1 MQIYIIIFIFHLV
14 RSHPVINYSII
25 FHQFDPK
32 HKRLIMRLYLINE
45 TYIESNCC
53 PYKKDLEKAIP
64 VKSMKNV
71 NSSVRGRI

>member
-1 MQIYIIIFIFHLV
+1 MQIEFIIFIFDLV

-25 FHQFDPK
+25 FHQFDPVNK
-32 HKRLIMRLYLINE
+32 LVKMRLYLNE

-53 PYKKDLEKAIP
+53 PYKKELEKAIP

-71 NSSVRGRI
+71 DCSVRGGI